1 MRVKINN
8 TLLVIDSKRKW
19 RSGRA
24 SLKTISYCFVWV
36 YLNAGHYSPINAPR
50 IKNYKFAADETQ
62 KIPGYKTMVFFR
74 QSKRFHRNPTGA
86 IDHLYIRTP
95 PPQLLCDKMRRLSQR
110 FFHLRLVAR
119 ASPRGL
125 APQSIYSGNSPCVM
139 PAHYRRDFSQPPTNR
154 LKPAL
159 LSQ

>member
-1 MRVKINN
+1 MAERTGITKNYKAIV
-8 TLLVIDSKRKW
+8 LYR
-19 RSGRA
+19 
-24 SLKTISYCFVWV
+24 V
-36 YLNAGHYSPINAPR
+36 YLMQVYLCPQNQ
-50 IKNYKFAADETQ
+50 KNFKFAADETQ
-62 KIPGYKTMVFFR
+62 KIPGYKTMVFIR

-125 APQSIYSGNSPCVM
+125 APQSIYSGDSPCVM